1 MCKCVFLIDSR
12 QRGPGLF
19 GPSVGDSASSD
30 MVEFQFWQYAL
41 FGLLAATYATIIGLG
56 GGFLVVPFLVLF
68 CRFTPQQ
75 AVATSL
81 LVIFANAASGNVS
94 FYRQKRIDLATGWRF
109 GLASVP
115 GSLVGVWISRE
126 FTSASFHKAFGILL
140 MAVAVFLLVK
150 PVRKLSPHESR
161 PAGRAGLTF
170 RRITD
175 GAGSVHEY
183 SFDMRLGLAVSFLAG
198 IISSV
203 FGVGGGIVYVPA
215 LVYLFNFPPHLA
227 TATSFFVL
235 LISAVAGA
243 VFHGMYQHTVY
254 SVGIYIG
261 LGALVGAQIGAALS
275 VRIRGALLIRLF
287 AVAVLFVAVR
297 LLLG

>member
-1 MCKCVFLIDSR
+1 
-12 QRGPGLF
+12 
-19 GPSVGDSASSD
+19 

-41 FGLLAATYATIIGLG
+41 FGLFAATYATIIGLG
-56 GGFLVVPFLVLF
+56 GGFLVVPFLVLLCHF
-68 CRFTPQQ
+68 SPQQ

-115 GSLVGVWISRE
+115 GALIGVWISRE
-126 FTSASFHKAFGILL
+126 FTSGLFHKAFGLL
-140 MAVAVFLLVK
+140 LAAVAVFLLAK
-150 PVRKLSPHESR
+150 PVRRLSPHAGR
-161 PAGRAGLTF
+161 PEGRAGLTY
-170 RRITD
+170 RKIRDAT
-175 GAGSVHEY
+175 GSVHEY
-183 SFDMRLGLAVSFLAG
+183 SFNMRLGLAISFLAG
-198 IISSV
+198 IISSL

-243 VFHGMYQHTVY
+243 VFHGMYRHTVY

-261 LGALVGAQIGAALS
+261 VGALVGAQIGAALS
-275 VRIRGALLIRLF
+275 TRMKGVVIIRLF

-297 LLLG
+297 LLLS

>member
-1 MCKCVFLIDSR
+1 
-12 QRGPGLF
+12 
-19 GPSVGDSASSD
+19 

-41 FGLLAATYATIIGLG
+41 FGLLAASYATIIGLG

-68 CRFTPQQ
+68 CHFSPQQ

-81 LVIFANAASGNVS
+81 LVIFANALSGNVS

-115 GSLVGVWISRE
+115 GSLIGVWLSRE
-126 FTSASFHKAFGILL
+126 FTSSTFDEAFGVLL
-140 MAVAVFLLVK
+140 TAVAVFLLVK
-150 PVRKLSPHESR
+150 PVRKLSPHASR
-161 PAGRAGLTF
+161 PKEGKGLTF
-170 RRITD
+170 RRIRD
-175 GAGSVHEY
+175 AAGDVHEY
-183 SFDMRLGLAVSFLAG
+183 SFNMKLGLAVSFLAG
-198 IISSV
+198 IISSL

-254 SVGIYIG
+254 SVGIYIS
-261 LGALVGAQIGAALS
+261 LGAVVGAQIGAALS
-275 VRIRGALLIRLF
+275 ARIKGALLIRLF